1 MKEDSNNNSTAIFN
15 YLHIDHFNKMRFIS
29 EEEYVK
35 LSSLFEFS
43 FLSSMDDDI
52 GKEIN
57 RFFEMIIPN
66 NNDDLLNICINLA
79 NKYKMNYNPRNDI
92 NDQINRILSMKNNME
107 LELNITNTNDIALIL
122 AYAYIKIE
130 NNINASKN
138 GFSENDI
145 NYEIQ
150 NFEQLLKKVDIVLHK
165 NIDVV
170 NYYINKQKRENEGG
184 TNTIYLNTNIYQY
197 PKTNKEIPKKIEK
210 ILPVEMI
217 ILINKFNYIRK
228 LYLSIDDIDS
238 KRNEELLIIL
248 LNNKWLFPNVIEIEL
263 DLTND
268 PLQQKLE
275 QIFQY
280 NLNTVNEKANRSTKT
295 TKYNSSYKSKC
306 TWNPNVE
313 EMSIML
319 QNEDNSLLINQSSF
333 YPLINEYDE
342 DESSYQDEIRRVSS
356 KNMSGSKLN
365 ISKSSRDSPKR
376 NKIKHQNSKHS
387 SNDDDESKS
396 LTKFVVNNQEPFKT
410 IIIYSYFISTM
421 PRVNVLSLIFQDSY
435 NEEINIMLQKNNI
448 VMMNFSFLN
457 FISKMNWLY
466 DLSLDF
472 NSLNMKTFEKLI
484 TLIHKNTSLSSLRIN
499 FFVNENQYSPSG
511 LFKLAE
517 ELNLKTNLLPKEK
530 TNLNNQKA
538 LRYDSM
544 DFDIILI
551 NRLINNFAENIQK
564 LFFVIQSK
572 QTLKEISLYFDIPSV
587 LVYDDSYSLILL
599 KFMVNFLLFLT
610 YEPNRFNKVDI
621 VAPYLKLDNRRFP
634 IIEELFEE
642 INLYNDDI
650 KNSSTIKHLVIQIQ
664 MYKILNIKKLI
675 SLNLMKLFLGDL
687 DRDTFDSFLQHYTSS
702 SFQNSSMLVSIKISL
717 SIIEVVYEDVK
728 ELVMLYLKTKPKRLC
743 RQDLISSLKFKSKEN
758 MKELLHV
765 LYNENKVKQ
774 TYVEIA
780 MTNRELLYDCYN
792 DLENEKLEQLTAI
805 GMVFIKKN
813 LFKNSHINN
822 AICKE
827 VKEYLLPSKSKKV
840 YCKNY

>member
-43 FLSSMDDDI
+43 FLSFMDDDI

-92 NDQINRILSMKNNME
+92 NDPINRILSMKNNME
-107 LELNITNTNDIALIL
+107 LELHITNTNDIALIL

-130 NNINASKN
+130 NNINESKN

-150 NFEQLLKKVDIVLHK
+150 NYEQLLKKVNIVLHK

-170 NYYINKQKRENEGG
+170 NYYINKQKRENERG

-197 PKTNKEIPKKIEK
+197 PKTNKEMPKKIEK
-210 ILPVEMI
+210 ILPIEMI

-228 LYLSIDDIDS
+228 LYLSIEDIDS

-248 LNNKWLFPNVIEIEL
+248 LNHKWLFPNVIEIEL

-280 NLNTVNEKANRSTKT
+280 NLNRVNEKANRSTKT

-319 QNEDNSLLINQSSF
+319 QNEDNSSLINQSSF
-333 YPLINEYDE
+333 YPLINEYEE
-342 DESSYQDEIRRVSS
+342 DEMSYQDEIRHVSS

-365 ISKSSRDSPKR
+365 ISKSSRDSSKR

-387 SNDDDESKS
+387 SNDNESKS
-396 LTKFVVNNQEPFKT
+396 LTKFVVNNQEPFKA

-484 TLIHKNTSLSSLRIN
+484 TLIHKNTSLSSLRMN

-530 TNLNNQKA
+530 SNLNNQKA

-551 NRLINNFAENIQK
+551 NKLINNFAENIQK

-650 KNSSTIKHLVIQIQ
+650 KHSSTIKHLVIQIQ

-675 SLNLMKLFLGDL
+675 SFNLMKLFLGDL

-792 DLENEKLEQLTAI
+792 DLENEKIEQLTAI
-805 GMVFIKKN
+805 GMVFIKNN
-813 LFKNSHINN
+813 LFNNSHINN
-822 AICKE
+822 AVCKE